1 MFTTRT
7 AVEQSIPRFE
17 SHKLIAKSNVESITN
32 QPIAFTQ
39 IKGDE
44 DRGVRPLHNGWDGGG
59 CQNHHHDHN

>member
-39 IKGDE
+39 PKEMKTVVSGLYTMVGMEVDA
-44 DRGVRPLHNGWDGGG
+44 
-59 CQNHHHDHN
+59 